1 MTEQKPKRRLSG
13 AAFQSH
19 LKKEFKSLEDFHNET
34 LRLEAE
40 IRQTKLQ
47 KNPLYRSAR
56 CLGWGVFVASLIGSI
71 ALFVQPGQVKAALVL
86 GFTLGASGAALERR
100 E

>member
-1 MTEQKPKRRLSG
+1 MTQPKPKRALRG
-13 AAFQSH
+13 AALQGH
-19 LKKEFKSLEDFHNET
+19 LRKEFKSLEDFHAET

-40 IRQTKLQ
+40 VRLARRER
-47 KNPLYRSAR
+47 NPLYRSAQ

-71 ALFVQPGQVKAALVL
+71 ALFIQPGQIKAALML
-86 GFTLGASGAALERR
+86 GFALGTSGSALERR